1 MSAMIV
7 SGGSKCPGGGAIVLD
22 STSPAP
28 VANGVRPVVDVC
40 WSITLSVAA
49 TTSPLAG
56 AAATIEI

>member
-7 SGGSKCPGGGAIVLD
+7 SGGASVRGGAIVLD
-22 STSPAP
+22 STSSAA
-28 VANGVRPVVDVC
+28 VANGVRPVADVC